1 MDKVK
6 GCGGEGR
13 LSEEVAI
20 VDYSGGGTNGEMED
34 EEGNEEEEDGEQGV
48 MVKMEGEIWV
58 VKEGKIGNNDWNRW
72 TSYTRRRR
80 MNIREGKSLR
90 KRKKKKKKGE
100 ENKGRSCN
108 MSIIVLC
115 SPQQRAI

>member
-34 EEGNEEEEDGEQGV
+34 EEGNEEEEDGELGV
-48 MVKMEGEIWV
+48 MFKMEGEI
-58 VKEGKIGNNDWNRW
+58 
-72 TSYTRRRR
+72 
-80 MNIREGKSLR
+80 
-90 KRKKKKKKGE
+90 
-100 ENKGRSCN
+100 
-108 MSIIVLC
+108 
-115 SPQQRAI
+115 